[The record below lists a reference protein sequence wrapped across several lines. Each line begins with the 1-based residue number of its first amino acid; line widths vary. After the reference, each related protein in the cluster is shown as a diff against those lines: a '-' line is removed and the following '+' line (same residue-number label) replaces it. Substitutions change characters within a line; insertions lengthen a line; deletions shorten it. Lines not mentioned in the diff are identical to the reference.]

1 MSSIREI
8 TVYDLKKKIDNK
20 DKFLL
25 IDVREN
31 QELAISKLTEAL
43 HIPMA
48 NIPHN
53 LDKIN
58 SNQMVIVM
66 CKSGGRSA
74 QVCQYLN
81 NEGYSNV
88 YNLNGGI
95 ISWALEIDSNM
106 AVY

>member
-48 NIPHN
+48 NISHN

-95 ISWALEIDSNM
+95 IRWALEIDSNM

>member
-1 MSSIREI
+1 MLPD
-8 TVYDLKKKIDNK
+8 YYN
-20 DKFLL
+20 
-25 IDVREN
+25 
-31 QELAISKLTEAL
+31 
-43 HIPMA
+43 
-48 NIPHN
+48 N

-81 NEGYSNV
+81 NKGYSNV

-95 ISWALEIDSNM
+95 ITWALEIDSNM